1 MLLWK
6 EGTQL
11 PVGLLMSSAAI
22 VVSGSPPSVAQIVSG
37 VSAISSS
44 LCRII
49 SRSTVYL
56 GTETAAVE
64 SRKQHTPPLHP
75 ASQPRSRCGR
85 LSCAFASVSGPLFSH
100 LAACVHFHNRVRG
113 TEEANSDLDCFPVV
127 GKSGKEG

>member
-11 PVGLLMSSAAI
+11 PEGLLMSSAAI

-37 VSAISSS
+37 VSAISSN

-56 GTETAAVE
+56 GTETATVV
-64 SRKQHTPPLHP
+64 SRK
-75 ASQPRSRCGR
+75 
-85 LSCAFASVSGPLFSH
+85 
-100 LAACVHFHNRVRG
+100 
-113 TEEANSDLDCFPVV
+113 
-127 GKSGKEG
+127 